1 MNFLD
6 EDFWKS
12 QDNFFAMNSIKSS
25 WHEDVL
31 NFCESNNLNGKIILK
46 IIIYFHAFRLTPFK
60 EELMMHL
67 W

>member
-1 MNFLD
+1 MKLPRFTNIFIYFHQF
-6 EDFWKS
+6 EF
-12 QDNFFAMNSIKSS
+12 NFFKWLI
-25 WHEDVL
+25 
-31 NFCESNNLNGKIILK
+31 LNGKIILK